1 MNSFFLNM
9 DENTYRT
16 IIQNLR
22 DELFNWSINNTR
34 DFSWRKTQDSYKI
47 IIAEIMLHR
56 TKADQVKEVYEEFI
70 EKYPDFNSIIR
81 ENSGKIQTELHS
93 LGLFWRSD
101 LLYRLAKEVVEKYDG
116 ILPLEKNKLLE
127 LPGIGNYIASAVL
140 CFGNNIPEPL
150 LDTNTVRVIGRIFGI
165 NITDSSRRSKKFHNI
180 MRDLVTCDDPKRI
193 SLSLIDFAAAVC
205 TAKYPR
211 HDTCPVNSICSLY
224 RNEVKRCDGTP
235 NFSRAAGY
243 NK

>member
-1 MNSFFLNM
+1 MNSFFFDM
-9 DENTYRT
+9 DENTYST

-22 DELFNWSINNTR
+22 DEIFYWSIDNIR
-34 DFSWRKTQDSYKI
+34 EFPWRKTQDPYKI

-81 ENSGKIQTELHS
+81 ENSPKIQTELHS

-101 LLYRLAKEVVEKYDG
+101 LLYKLAKEVVEKYNG

-127 LPGIGNYIASAVL
+127 LSGVGNYIASAVL
-140 CFGNNIPEPL
+140 CFGNNIPEPI
-150 LDTNTVRVIGRIFGI
+150 LDTNTVRVIGRIFGL
-165 NITDSSRRSKKFHNI
+165 NIKDSSRRNKKFYNI
-180 MRDLVTCDDPKRI
+180 MCDLVNCDDPKRI

-205 TAKYPR
+205 TAKDPR
-211 HDTCPVNSICSLY
+211 HDLCPVNSICNLY
-224 RNEVKRCDGTP
+224 KNV
-235 NFSRAAGY
+235 
-243 NK
+243 